1 MELYDWQKPHANKLE
16 EALRAGGVA
25 VDGSDTGVGKT
36 VCAVEVAKRGGGK
49 VFVVCPK
56 AVIPSWTRT
65 FDAFG
70 ITPVGVVNYEKLKMG
85 NTPFGH
91 WERQKWV
98 WTLPE
103 GTLIIWDEARRCKAT
118 NSQNAK
124 MLRDS
129 VGYPTRLIVR
139 LLYACGLRVSEPLN
153 LRIKDIDIDN
163 SRLTIREAK
172 RNKDRV
178 VSLPC
183 SLLPEIQEQIKRA
196 RKFYELDAVDK
207 IPVPLPG
214 LLAKKYPSAPYAWQW
229 YWLFPS
235 AKTCAHPRT
244 GETVR
249 WRVHEANVQKCVR
262 ESARKAGLDGAVT
275 PHNLRHSYASHLIE
289 RGVNIKSLAEAM
301 GHSSI
306 LTTSGYCHT
315 DALSVPS
322 PLSSLSVLGPV
333 SGG

>member
-1 MELYDWQKPHANKLE
+1 MIAARKEETLSYLHHELFQ
-16 EALRAGGVA
+16 
-25 VDGSDTGVGKT
+25 
-36 VCAVEVAKRGGGK
+36 KRGSRIRIADLGDKFPDTQISAEAFDLGDSDAIQK
-49 VFVVCPK
+49 VYDEME
-56 AVIPSWTRT
+56 AELSDLA
-65 FDAFG
+65 DAAK
-70 ITPVGVVNYEKLKMG
+70 ND
-85 NTPFGH
+85 
-91 WERQKWV
+91 
-98 WTLPE
+98 
-103 GTLIIWDEARRCKAT
+103 GTMNPL
-118 NSQNAK
+118 
-124 MLRDS
+124 
-129 VGYPTRLIVR
+129 
-139 LLYACGLRVSEPLN
+139 SEPLN